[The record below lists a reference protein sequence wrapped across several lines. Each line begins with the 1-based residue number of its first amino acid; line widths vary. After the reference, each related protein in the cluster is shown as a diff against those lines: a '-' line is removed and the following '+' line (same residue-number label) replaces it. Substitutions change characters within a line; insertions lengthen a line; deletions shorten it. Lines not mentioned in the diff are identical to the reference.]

1 MSESSDDKSKR
12 KYLHLL
18 LNYQWSYQHSLF
30 YEEREDSKTLLDDM
44 IRFKQELRRKCP
56 DQPFL
61 IRIQLHNRKTEHSPD
76 GGLQAYLVILTTERA
91 DKQIN
96 EATEKAM
103 SAQCNILNMIL
114 TPEKITKAASAIKSQ
129 KPHNLERLFD
139 KQKINRFSVL
149 NKNKL
154 KARSKTE
161 TTPTAKEKINLEDKA
176 P

>member
-18 LNYQWSYQHSLF
+18 LNYQWSYQYSLF
-30 YEEREDSKTLLDDM
+30 YEDREESKTLLDDM

-91 DKQIN
+91 DKSI
-96 EATEKAM
+96 ETAADKAM
-103 SAQCNILNMIL
+103 STQCNILNRKL
-114 TPEKITKAASAIKSQ
+114 TVEKITKIASAIRVQ
-129 KPHNLERLFD
+129 KPHNLERFFG
-139 KQKINRFSVL
+139 KVKINRYTLL

-154 KARSKTE
+154 KQKTPESPAR
-161 TTPTAKEKINLEDKA
+161 
-176 P
+176 